1 MSLVF
6 NLCRFSSTE
15 EAPVCNVISLRPIGG
30 EQEDAIKFGV
40 LFVRRS
46 PTWQAERSVYSTFG
60 TYRRSQMSDGI
71 YAGRE
76 HLSNAVHRL
85 IARCAVASSNTDLA
99 IYQAYTLHRGIR
111 NV

>member
-15 EAPVCNVISLRPIGG
+15 EAPVCNVISLRPFGG

-46 PTWQAERSVYSTFG
+46 LNDLYIRPLEPT
-60 TYRRSQMSDGI
+60 D
-71 YAGRE
+71 
-76 HLSNAVHRL
+76 
-85 IARCAVASSNTDLA
+85 ARKCQTEFMPEGS
-99 IYQAYTLHRGIR
+99 I
-111 NV
+111 